1 MKQIKNL
8 AWMSAIALAGTM
20 TFAACSS
27 DDDKVENINPTYDG
41 KSVKTQFAINI
52 PRAAQTRQTAEI
64 TQNNSNFRGMQDIK
78 LIPMIAGT
86 IDGTTTETFAKVIDL
101 DAATTNEI
109 NASSSHKIYS
119 DVEIPVET
127 KSFLFYGQATIDN
140 TDNSHANNGILSP
153 NGLTEGGSVSGIT
166 FTLQNMLHTTE
177 LNSAFNNAGTTL
189 TGYLNEI
196 ISVRG
201 WKDTENLDLKEAYTQ
216 LSKLKVCS
224 SGYIL
229 KMMQEVYNIAENL
242 TSHATYGNLATSI
255 TNAIASEGKPFTINS
270 GTLAF
275 SSSDSNITNFPTQFG
290 YPFGAIALSFNETNG
305 TFSKVQEYIG
315 STDNHVKVSSICYP
329 AALYY
334 FTNTNLYA
342 NNNTMDNWPQTPSTW
357 DTPANWNGWSNK
369 VTAATQSIA
378 LKNNIQYG
386 VSLLK
391 TIVKTSANTLK
402 DNAKIAGGQTVDQ
415 TIPVTDTSFPLTGIL
430 IGGQPSQLGWDML
443 ATTSA
448 NFDQT
453 IYDNKMNGNI
463 YATTTNS
470 TANYTLALDNTK
482 ATEKP
487 VHIAIELQNNSGLP
501 FYGVD
506 GIVPIGSKFYLIAKL
521 DPTSG
526 TGNHEQPF
534 DGANVPNHVFI
545 QDYTTAA
552 NLTIKSLQNAYV
564 TIPDLRST
572 KLQLGLSVDLE
583 WKSGLVFNLDIN

>member
-1 MKQIKNL
+1 MKQIKDL
-8 AWMSAIALAGTM
+8 AWMSAIALAGTI

-27 DDDKVENINPTYDG
+27 DDDKVQNINPTYDG

-52 PRAAQTRQTAEI
+52 PRAAQTRQTVDI

-101 DAATTNEI
+101 DAVTTNEI
-109 NASSSHKIYS
+109 KASSSHKIYS

-127 KSFLFYGQATIDN
+127 KSFLFYGQAT
-140 TDNSHANNGILSP
+140 TDDTDKSPANNGVLSP
-153 NGLTEGGSVSGIT
+153 NGLTEGGSISGIT
-166 FTLQNMLHTTE
+166 FTLQNMLHTTD
-177 LNSAFNNAGTTL
+177 LNSAFENAGTAL
-189 TGYLNEI
+189 IGYLNEI
-196 ISVRG
+196 ISVEG

-229 KMMQEVYNIAENL
+229 KMMQEVYNIAKNL
-242 TSHATYGNLATSI
+242 TSHATYGSLATSI
-255 TNAIASEGKPFTINS
+255 TNAIASEGKPFKINS
-270 GTLAF
+270 GTLEF
-275 SSSDSNITNFPTQFG
+275 SSTNSNITNFPTQFG

-342 NNNTMDNWPQTPSTW
+342 NNNTMENWPSNPADW
-357 DTPANWNGWSNK
+357 DATTNWNGWSNK

-386 VSLLK
+386 VALLK
-391 TIVKTSANTLK
+391 TTVKTSASSLK
-402 DNAKIAGGQTVDQ
+402 DNAKNAGGQTVDQ
-415 TIPVTDTSFPLTGIL
+415 TIPVTDSSFPLTGVL
-430 IGGQPSQLGWDML
+430 IGGQPDQLGWDML
-443 ATTSA
+443 AKTEEF
-448 NFDQT
+448 NQT

-463 YATTTNS
+463 YATPSNS
-470 TANYTLALDNTK
+470 TANYTLALDNSK
-482 ATEKP
+482 AKDKP

-526 TGNHEQPF
+526 SGNHAQPSE
-534 DGANVPNHVFI
+534 GANVPNHVFI
-545 QDYTTAA
+545 QDYTTVT

>member
-86 IDGTTTETFAKVIDL
+86 IDGTTTETFAKVINL
-101 DAATTNEI
+101 DEATTNDI
-109 NASSSHKIYS
+109 TSSSSNKIYS

-127 KSFLFYGQATIDN
+127 KSFLFYGQAT
-140 TDNSHANNGILSP
+140 TDVRDESPTNNGVLSP

-166 FTLQNMLHTTE
+166 FTLQNMLNTTE
-177 LNSAFNNAGTTL
+177 LNTSFNEAITTL
-189 TGYLNEI
+189 VGYLNNI
-196 ISVRG
+196 IGVYG
-201 WKDTENLDLKEAYTQ
+201 WAETNNADLLEAYTQ

-224 SGYIL
+224 SAYIL
-229 KMMQEVYNIAENL
+229 KMIQEVYNIAENL
-242 TSHATYGNLATSI
+242 KNHATYGSLATSI
-255 TNAIASEGKPFTINS
+255 TEAIAGTDKPFTVNS

-275 SSSDSNITNFPTQFG
+275 VSTDSKITNFPAQFG
-290 YPFGAIALSFNETNG
+290 YPFGAIALKFENG
-305 TFSKVQEYIG
+305 SFSKIQEYIG